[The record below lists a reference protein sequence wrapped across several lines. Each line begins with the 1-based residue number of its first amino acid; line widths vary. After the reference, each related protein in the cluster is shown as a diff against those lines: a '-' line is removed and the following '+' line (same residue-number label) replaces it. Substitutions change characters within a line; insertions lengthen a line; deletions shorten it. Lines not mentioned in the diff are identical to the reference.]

1 MVECCGSVAH
11 HLSVRYKLNW
21 KKYVNIIESIGLLVV
36 TPVSIVTS
44 ITYLA
49 KKFVDTL
56 FATKQKQYELELQ
69 RKLDNE
75 LQSFKEQRENE
86 SLRNRVKI
94 EGLYEWQADTIISLY
109 QKTVIIERDL
119 HMIVNFAYGNSE
131 LYKNFE
137 NSYNDIRF
145 YFNQNRILL
154 PESTEVLVE
163 ALLND
168 AFSSYSKHKSSEETI
183 SQLRDIDFS
192 VLQETFKDKE
202 DSTELSRAFQQIKV
216 ELTIAL
222 RNLIGVS
229 VL

>member
-1 MVECCGSVAH
+1 M
-11 HLSVRYKLNW
+11 
-21 KKYVNIIESIGLLVV
+21 NIIESIGLLVV
-36 TPVSIVTS
+36 TPVSIVAS

-69 RKLDNE
+69 RKLDHE
-75 LQSFKEQRENE
+75 LQSFKVKRENE

-94 EGLYEWQADTIISLY
+94 EGLYERQADTIICLY

-119 HMIVNFAYGNSE
+119 HMIINFASGNSE

-137 NSYNDIRF
+137 NSYDDIRT

-154 PESTEVLVE
+154 PEPTEVLVE

-168 AFSSYSKHKSSEETI
+168 AFGSYSKHKHSEKTL
-183 SQLRDIDFS
+183 SQLHDIDFS
-192 VLQETFKDKE
+192 VLQETFKAKE